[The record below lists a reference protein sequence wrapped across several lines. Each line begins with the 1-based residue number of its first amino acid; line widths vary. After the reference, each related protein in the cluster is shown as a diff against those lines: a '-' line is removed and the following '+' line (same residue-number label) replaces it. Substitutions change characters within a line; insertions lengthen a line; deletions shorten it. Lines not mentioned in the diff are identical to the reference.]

1 MPGAEVLC
9 TAYLVAHIVLCTMLK
24 RRMGKAINP
33 LLGITATLMLCVAL
47 LWMFIAINSTH

>member
-1 MPGAEVLC
+1 
-9 TAYLVAHIVLCTMLK
+9 MLK
-24 RRMGKAINP
+24 RRTGKAINP